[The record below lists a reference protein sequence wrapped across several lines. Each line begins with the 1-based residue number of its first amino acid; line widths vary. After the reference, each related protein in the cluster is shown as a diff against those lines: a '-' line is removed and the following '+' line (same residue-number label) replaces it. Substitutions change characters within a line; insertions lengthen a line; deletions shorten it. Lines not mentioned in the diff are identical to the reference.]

1 MLYQT
6 ENQHGGDVY
15 GGGITLDF
23 SANTNPLG
31 TPPSVLEA
39 VCRALPQLHRYPD
52 PYCRRLV
59 QAIAGHEQVPA
70 SYILCGNGA
79 ADLIYTYCAAL
90 RPRTAVELAPTFVE
104 YGAGLAQVGCHVER

>member
-31 TPPSVLEA
+31 TPPGVLEA
-39 VCRALPQLHRYPD
+39 MPVSAPAISLPRSLLPPAGAGYRRPRAGAGVLYSLRKRRGGPDLRILHRSAAPD
-52 PYCRRLV
+52 
-59 QAIAGHEQVPA
+59 G
-70 SYILCGNGA
+70 G
-79 ADLIYTYCAAL
+79 
-90 RPRTAVELAPTFVE
+90 
-104 YGAGLAQVGCHVER
+104 GAGPPPLWNMGRD

>member
-31 TPPSVLEA
+31 TPP
-39 VCRALPQLHRYPD
+39 
-52 PYCRRLV
+52 
-59 QAIAGHEQVPA
+59 G
-70 SYILCGNGA
+70 
-79 ADLIYTYCAAL
+79 
-90 RPRTAVELAPTFVE
+90 
-104 YGAGLAQVGCHVER
+104 

>member
-1 MLYQT
+1 MLYQM

-39 VCRALPQLHRYPD
+39 VCRALPQLYR
-52 PYCRRLV
+52 
-59 QAIAGHEQVPA
+59 
-70 SYILCGNGA
+70 
-79 ADLIYTYCAAL
+79 
-90 RPRTAVELAPTFVE
+90 
-104 YGAGLAQVGCHVER
+104 

>member
-31 TPPSVLEA
+31 TPPGVLEA
-39 VCRALPQLHRYPD
+39 VCRALPRLHRYPD
-52 PYCRRLV
+52 PYCRLSR
-59 QAIAGHEQVPA
+59 AMSRCRCPIFSAE
-70 SYILCGNGA
+70 
-79 ADLIYTYCAAL
+79 
-90 RPRTAVELAPTFVE
+90 TARQT
-104 YGAGLAQVGCHVER
+104 

>member
-31 TPPSVLEA
+31 TPPGVLEA
-39 VCRALPQLHRYPD
+39 VCRALPRLHRYPD
-52 PYCRRLV
+52 PTAAGWCRLSRAMSRCRRPIFS
-59 QAIAGHEQVPA
+59 AE
-70 SYILCGNGA
+70 
-79 ADLIYTYCAAL
+79 
-90 RPRTAVELAPTFVE
+90 TARQT
-104 YGAGLAQVGCHVER
+104 

>member
-1 MLYQT
+1 MRYQI

-31 TPPSVLEA
+31 TPPGVLEA
-39 VCRALPQLHRYPD
+39 VCRALPQLHRYSD

-59 QAIAGHEQVPA
+59 QAIAAHEQVPA
-70 SYILCGNGA
+70 SYVLCGC
-79 ADLIYTYCAAL
+79 LLYTSRC
-90 RPRTAVELAPTFVE
+90 V
-104 YGAGLAQVGCHVER
+104 